1 MGRRFFVVPTLN
13 DGIVVH
19 VIFSLLASLPCS
31 PPVFCHPGFE
41 PPLNELEFLRKRLQE
56 QQAMT
61 EMANKAR
68 LEAEARA
75 AVAERECEI
84 YRLLSQRYKNR
95 LDETTGVRG
104 EGDEEYTEH
113 LVAGLL
119 IEARDGPAIGVG
131 NLFRQFRNRLR
142 AANRGD
148 DDDSDDD
155 EDEDED
161 EDEDSDGDD
170 SEMEEDLQDEE
181 EAVEDQ
187 QAASDEDGDVDMEV
201 SVSDPRAFKARSKQP
216 RTVSMSEDDL

>member
-1 MGRRFFVVPTLN
+1 
-13 DGIVVH
+13 
-19 VIFSLLASLPCS
+19 
-31 PPVFCHPGFE
+31 
-41 PPLNELEFLRKRLQE
+41 
-56 QQAMT
+56 MT

-75 AVAERECEI
+75 AVAEREREI

-104 EGDEEYTEH
+104 GDDADYTEH

-119 IEARDGPAIGVG
+119 VEARDGPAIGVG

-142 AANRGD
+142 AANRGGD
-148 DDDSDDD
+148 QDSDDD
-155 EDEDED
+155 DDD
-161 EDEDSDGDD
+161 DQDDDSDGDD
-170 SEMEEDLQDEE
+170 SEMEEDQEDDE
-181 EAVEDQ
+181 EAVDDH

-201 SVSDPRAFKARSKQP
+201 SVSDPRAFKARSKQS